1 MPYGT
6 THEQLVFV
14 DNGGHAYAVEEAT
27 PGHPGFDTAWSDS
40 QAVLPDRRGSLDIW
54 WTRFEFIMSTI
65 KLDPDGTPVSVVLQ
79 WIGDWDVSLN
89 RKELLDALHGLG
101 YRIHMQLKGPNTGAA
116 QWIVRPPGPAGAR
129 RPSLRP
135 TEP

>member
-14 DNGGHAYAVEEAT
+14 DNGGHVLAPEEAT
-27 PGHPGFDTAWSDS
+27 PGKPRSSFDSD
-40 QAVLPDRRGSLDIW
+40 W

-65 KLDPDGTPVSVVLQ
+65 RLDPDGTPVSVVLQ
-79 WIGDWDVSLN
+79 WIGEWDVSLN

-101 YRIHMQLKGPNTGAA
+101 YRIHMQLKGPHTGAA
-116 QWIVRPPGPAGAR
+116 QWIVRPPGPAGTR

>member
-14 DNGGHAYAVEEAT
+14 DNGGHAYAAEEAT
-27 PGHPGFDTAWSDS
+27 PGKPRSSFDSA
-40 QAVLPDRRGSLDIW
+40 W
-54 WTRFEFIMSTI
+54 WTRLEFIMSTI
-65 KLDPDGTPVSVVLQ
+65 KLDPEGTPVSVILQ
-79 WIGDWDVSLN
+79 WIGEWDVSLN

-101 YRIHMQLKGPNTGAA
+101 YRIHMQLQGPHTGAA
-116 QWIVRPPGPAGAR
+116 QWIVRPPGPAGTR
-129 RPSLRP
+129 RPALRP